1 MDIKNRLL
9 ILFLNPKSL
18 NFCNSTM
25 RLICSLV
32 FIAAFHSGYSQNV
45 ESFGVFGGF
54 NVPITFD
61 EGLNK
66 DLRYEG
72 QVTIRATPVGF
83 TYGYDHVGFGFVLTP
98 SLTKI
103 GQKFLIKNT
112 VGGDVGTR
120 DIQMDYF
127 SLPVALKLHLNDLSF
142 FRLSAVAAINFT
154 YLLNG
159 RETIS
164 YSASKQ
170 RYPASVLIPS
180 EPGYTEVFDGVLVP
194 EVNNLEYVSKD
205 QYNAFQLFGAVG
217 LRSDFDLSDDWSLNF
232 DGRANFGLF
241 DPRKKEYIEQ
251 LKQTSDAPDLYG
263 ARHDIYLSVEIGFAR
278 IIQIKRK
285 FEAKRSSKPLV
296 GTRPSAPKQNHKK
309 ILTKKKKKKN

>member
-1 MDIKNRLL
+1 M
-9 ILFLNPKSL
+9 FLNPKNL
-18 NFCNSTM
+18 NFTDSLM
-25 RLICSLV
+25 RLICSVILLA
-32 FIAAFHSGYSQNV
+32 IFHSGYSQNV

-66 DLRYEG
+66 DPRYEG
-72 QVTIRATPVGF
+72 KVTFRATPVGF
-83 TYGYDHVGFGFVLTP
+83 TYGYDHVGFGFVLSP

-103 GQKFLIKNT
+103 GQQFLIKNT
-112 VGGDVGTR
+112 VGGDVGSR

-142 FRLSAVAAINFT
+142 FRLSAVAAINFN
-154 YLLNG
+154 YLING

-164 YSASKQ
+164 HFASKQ
-170 RYPASVLIPS
+170 KFPASVLIPS
-180 EPGYTEVFDGVLVP
+180 DPGYAEVFDGVLVP

-205 QYNAFQLFGAVG
+205 QFNAFQIFGAVG

-251 LKQTSDAPDLYG
+251 LKQTSGAPDLYG
-263 ARHDIYLSVEIGFAR
+263 ARHDIYLSVEIGIAR
-278 IIQIKRK
+278 IIQIKRR
-285 FEAKRSSKPLV
+285 FEPKQSSKPAI
-296 GTRPSAPKQNHKK
+296 TSRPPPKQNHKK

>member
-1 MDIKNRLL
+1 
-9 ILFLNPKSL
+9 
-18 NFCNSTM
+18 M
-25 RLICSLV
+25 RFICSLV
-32 FIAAFHSGYSQNV
+32 LITAFHSGYSQNV

-66 DLRYEG
+66 DFRYEG
-72 QVTIRATPVGF
+72 KVTFRGTPVGF
-83 TYGYDHVGFGFVLTP
+83 TYGYDHVGFGVVLTP

-112 VGGDVGTR
+112 VGGDVGLR
-120 DIQMDYF
+120 DVEMDYF
-127 SLPVALKLHLNDLSF
+127 NFPVALKLHLNDLSF

-170 RYPASVLIPS
+170 RYPSSVLIPS
-180 EPGYTEVFDGVLVP
+180 EPGYIKVFDGVLVP

-205 QYNAFQLFGAVG
+205 QYNAFQLFAAVG

-241 DPRKKEYIEQ
+241 DPRKKDYIEQ

-263 ARHDIYLSVEIGFAR
+263 TRHEIYLSAEIGIAR
-278 IIQIKRK
+278 IIQIKK
-285 FEAKRSSKPLV
+285 TYEPKRSSKPLISSK
-296 GTRPSAPKQNHKK
+296 PSAPKQNSRK
-309 ILTKKKKKKN
+309 ILTKKKKKKKN

>member
-1 MDIKNRLL
+1 
-9 ILFLNPKSL
+9 
-18 NFCNSTM
+18 M